1 MAEAPQRR
9 IVAGGLAAAIAAI
22 VLAVVNVEGGPVDNP
37 HDPGGATNHGIT
49 EETARQ
55 HGYGGPMREMPVQTA
70 IAIYGESYVI
80 GPGFDQIVLR
90 SVALGEEVVDQG
102 VNFGPQRPGC
112 WFQRSL
118 NALNRGQRDYPDIA
132 VDCRVGPA
140 TIGAYRSLERKRGRV
155 KACELV
161 LKAMEAQ
168 QGAEYLRLVDVSPR
182 LETFAPGW
190 IDHRLGNV
198 PLGRCSEGGVE

>member
-9 IVAGGLAAAIAAI
+9 IVVGGLAAAIAAI
-22 VLAVVNVEGGPVDNP
+22 VLAVVNVEGGFVDNP

-49 EETARQ
+49 EETARR
-55 HGYGGPMREMPVQTA
+55 HGYDGPMREMPVEAA
-70 IAIYGESYVI
+70 IAIYGESYVSA
-80 GPGFDQIVLR
+80 PGFDRIVLR
-90 SVALGEEVVDQG
+90 SLALGEEVVDQG
-102 VNFGPQRPGC
+102 VNFGPHRPSC

-118 NALNRGQRDYPDIA
+118 NALNRGQRDYLDVT

-140 TIGAYRSLERKRGRV
+140 TIAAYRGLERKRGRV

-168 QGAEYLRLVDVSPR
+168 QGVEYLRLVDVNPR

-198 PLGRCSEGGVE
+198 SPGRCVEGGVE